1 MVHIIMDL
9 VLVAVALIIII
20 KFTVTGFFKSIL
32 NSCKLIISVVLAFIL
47 KNPVA
52 ALVSNLFMKKLLV
65 NVVTSSLASYYE
77 SNEATTN
84 IFLMLYSNDENNFY
98 NSVLADFGVDLA
110 QLDKDFQ
117 LLKEGEISAIGSL
130 GENIGGAMSSMVCS
144 ILALV
149 AVFALSML
157 VISLIVPL
165 LNKLTE
171 FDGVKTANRLL
182 GFVVGVVLAVL
193 VLWGASVGI
202 YALTDLVGPFTPGV
216 FDKDTVNNSMV
227 ISLFRNLHL
236 VEWISSLILK

>member
-1 MVHIIMDL
+1 MVHIIMDIVLL
-9 VLVAVALIIII
+9 VIAIVIIV
-20 KFTVTGFFKSIL
+20 KFTVTGFFKSVL
-32 NSCKLIISVVLAFIL
+32 NSCKLLISVVLAFIL

-52 ALVSNLFMKKLLV
+52 ALVGNLFMKKLLV
-65 NVVTSSLASYYE
+65 NAVTSSLTSYYE

-98 NSVLADFGVDLA
+98 NSVLADFGVDLV

-117 LLKEGEISAIGSL
+117 LLEDGDISAISSL

-144 ILALV
+144 IIALI
-149 AVFALSML
+149 AVFAVSMIVL
-157 VISLIVPL
+157 SLIVPL

-182 GFVVGVVLAVL
+182 GFVVGVVLSLL

-216 FDKDTVNNSMV
+216 FDKETVNGSMV
-227 ISLFRNLHL
+227 ISFFRNLNL